1 MMTLYD
7 LFELSLQV
15 MKYSHWDYKTDD
27 EDDDIYTDDE
37 EADEAAYDDNKD

>member
-27 EDDDIYTDDE
+27 DDDIYTDDE